1 MNAVKAQDL
10 METIGDYI
18 LWHQSRSGWEL
29 LDMNGQRV
37 DSFGM
42 IRPDDRVLAAVIN
55 AYEATK

>member
-18 LWHQSRSGWEL
+18 LWYQSRLGWEL

-37 DSFGM
+37 DAFGM
-42 IRPDDRVLAAVIN
+42 VRPDDRVLTSVIN